1 MKIWLYITILM
12 LPVNLY
18 AAEYGD
24 VVINEIMYDA
34 PISIKEPNGEWI
46 ELYNNT
52 TGDIDLNGWKWTSDG
67 EDWVIIKGTNTIING
82 MGYMVLVKDIDA
94 FMSYKHN
101 TSGINYIEINNM
113 SLRNNT
119 DTVGLKDNSDNL
131 IDILTYDSKWGGK
144 NGYSLEKI
152 NPTATNRDNIS
163 DISNYW
169 MTSFIYYGTP
179 GQRNSMY
186 SYYPK
191 KPNIGIVEL
200 KNRVFAP
207 KKGESVTIFYSLE
220 TNAHVTIMIYDING
234 RLIKKIVESESQLA
248 GQERSVKWDGRDEQM
263 EIMPIGIYICYVEAI
278 NDTGIA
284 LAKTTV
290 VIGNQL

>member
-1 MKIWLYITILM
+1 MKIWLYIAILI
-12 LPVNLY
+12 LPVNLC

-34 PISIKEPNGEWI
+34 PVSIKEPNGEWI

-52 TGDIDLNGWKWTSDG
+52 TRDINLNGWKWTSDG
-67 EDWVIIKGTNTIING
+67 ENWVTIEGTNTTINNR
-82 MGYMVLVKDIDA
+82 GYIMLVRDIEA
-94 FMSYKHN
+94 FMLYKYDM
-101 TSGINYIEINNM
+101 SGVNYIEINNM
-113 SLRNNT
+113 SLRNST

-152 NPTATNRDNIS
+152 NPTITNRDNIS

-169 MTSFIYYGTP
+169 ITSFISYGTP
-179 GQRNSMY
+179 GRQNSMY
-186 SYYPK
+186 NYYPK

-207 KKGESVTIFYSLE
+207 KNGESVTILYFLE
-220 TNAHVTIMIYDING
+220 TNAQVTIMIYDING
-234 RLIKKIVESESQLA
+234 RLIKKIIESESQLA
-248 GQERSVKWDGRDEQM
+248 GQEKSVKWDGRDEQM
-263 EIMPIGIYICYVEAI
+263 GLMPIGIYICYIEAI
-278 NDTGIA
+278 NDTGITS
-284 LAKTTV
+284 AKTTV
-290 VIGNQL
+290 VIGN